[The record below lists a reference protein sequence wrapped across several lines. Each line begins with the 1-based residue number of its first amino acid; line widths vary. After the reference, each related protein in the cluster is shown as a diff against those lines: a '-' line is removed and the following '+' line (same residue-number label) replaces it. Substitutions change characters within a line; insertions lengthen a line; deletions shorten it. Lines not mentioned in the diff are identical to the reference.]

1 MVLQSPDPRFVLAAP
16 EASARRK
23 SMRSR
28 FPRIVPTDAMARRR
42 FLAGGLAAVVLTATA
57 STAALAQTS
66 HLQSGQTLAQ
76 IATEKG
82 KTRDDLK
89 AYLTSQ
95 EKTRLAKAVT
105 DGKLTQA
112 QADQRLADLS
122 SRLDEMIDRTG
133 PAGGP
138 RGMGPRG

>member
-1 MVLQSPDPRFVLAAP
+1 MQALDS
-16 EASARRK
+16 
-23 SMRSR
+23 
-28 FPRIVPTDAMARRR
+28 
-42 FLAGGLAAVVLTATA
+42 
-57 STAALAQTS
+57 AALKFLGVQPADLMS
-66 HLQSGQTLAQ
+66 SLQSGKTLAQ

-95 EKTRLAKAVT
+95 EKTRLASAVT

-138 RGMGPRG
+138 RGMGPRGAGGTPGTPTARQ